1 MARKGKSKGR
11 IITPKATR
19 EITILFYQKLN
30 GAWRTFSEY
39 PRSELK
45 TLYACYRAQHFKH
58 KQPDEEAKKSFIE
71 LVKHCYFD
79 WMFHIKNPIFKNYT
93 EKEDRYK
100 NGPSFIPTLFWKKMV
115 DKWMDGD

>member
-1 MARKGKSKGR
+1 MES
-11 IITPKATR
+11 
-19 EITILFYQKLN
+19 
-30 GAWRTFSEY
+30 
-39 PRSELK
+39 
-45 TLYACYRAQHFKH
+45 
-58 KQPDEEAKKSFIE
+58 AKNRHSN
-71 LVKHCYFD
+71 